1 MLTKEEQSAIRDLAG
16 GAGSV
21 DLQYAALGDFDPSK
35 RVTAP
40 APSRFG
46 QPRAFGQQDTSTAEN
61 FSAQSEQGQVASVIH
76 RAMKGQGGG
85 NADAALRQYVRSE
98 TGGGIEPAD
107 KDALAYGAF
116 FCSIQD
122 EIFSARQ
129 EGHDV
134 PSHVNFDRSSA
145 AGNQSWST
153 GDRDPM
159 PDEAQEGE
167 SESVILQREL
177 EAAMAAG
184 DAARER
190 RLRIVQHDRHMA
202 ILDLKNKMMNP
213 TKACA
218 DLVAENRANGY

>member
-1 MLTKEEQSAIRDLAG
+1 MLNKEQEQALLSLAG

-21 DLQYAALGDFDPSK
+21 DLQYASLGDFDPAK
-35 RVTAP
+35 RVTTST
-40 APSRFG
+40 PSRFG

-85 NADAALRQYVRSE
+85 NADALRQFVRSE
-98 TGGGIEPAD
+98 TNGGVEPAD
-107 KDALAYGAF
+107 KTELAYAAHF
-116 FCSIQD
+116 ASIQD

-129 EGHDV
+129 DGHDV

-145 AGNQSWST
+145 AGNETWST
-153 GDRDPM
+153 GDRDSM

-167 SESVILQREL
+167 SESAILQREL